1 MRTSSASIFLASLLA
16 HSANSFSSGLHATT
30 LARARARVLRPMTL
44 SMQQQQ
50 TTLAG
55 GTKDWKQAVGAAQA
69 RAAAVKSDQ
78 DATTSA
84 MAVGAAGFFNLP
96 LTDNVV
102 ADVLLSILVGVG
114 FGYLAGFDT
123 SPAGGAVRSLGSA
136 TGTAVA
142 TVDGALGISEKVQ
155 AAAPEGGFSYANI
168 KKYGVAGTLAYVI
181 TELAF
186 WAVAFPVAS
195 TTFYNTAGHW
205 PDFGDGSDRT
215 AVLAFIFAGANVARL
230 VVPLRFA
237 AAFAIVPWVD
247 ENIVQQ
253 FGIGGGDSD
262 GEK

>member
-1 MRTSSASIFLASLLA
+1 M
-16 HSANSFSSGLHATT
+16 
-30 LARARARVLRPMTL
+30 
-44 SMQQQQ
+44 
-50 TTLAG
+50 
-55 GTKDWKQAVGAAQA
+55 
-69 RAAAVKSDQ
+69 
-78 DATTSA
+78 
-84 MAVGAAGFFNLP
+84 
-96 LTDNVV
+96 
-102 ADVLLSILVGVG
+102 
-114 FGYLAGFDT
+114 
-123 SPAGGAVRSLGSA
+123 GSA

-253 FGIGGGDSD
+253 FGIGGGDPD